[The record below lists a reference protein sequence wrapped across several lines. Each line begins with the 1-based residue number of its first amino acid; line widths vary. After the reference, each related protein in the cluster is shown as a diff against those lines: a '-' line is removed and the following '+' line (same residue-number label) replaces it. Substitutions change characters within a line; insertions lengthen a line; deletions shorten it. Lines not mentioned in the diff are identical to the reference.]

1 MSSTQQ
7 VFYCI
12 GYNHKLLDQWSTRV
26 IKGAKHTIA
35 LQKYWFENALI
46 YTNVDTH

>member
-7 VFYCI
+7 VFYCM

-26 IKGAKHTIA
+26 IKGAIA
-35 LQKYWFENALI
+35 LQNYWFENALI